1 MKWIKRLLLRWV
13 KEAQIDACNNTS
25 DLHAVA
31 SIPVREADET
41 GIDMDIAVRF
51 AILPA
56 RGGCVMEIKT
66 WDKKEHEWVVEAH
79 IIPEGADIAHRVGQL
94 VALEFL
100 RR

>member
-1 MKWIKRLLLRWV
+1 MKWAKRLLLRWV
-13 KEAQIDACNNTS
+13 KEAQIEACIHELDQHPVTS
-25 DLHAVA
+25 
-31 SIPVREADET
+31 IREQDDT
-41 GIDMDIAVRF
+41 GIDMDSAVRF

-66 WDKKEHEWVVEAH
+66 WDKKEHEWMVEAH
-79 IIPEGADIAHRVGQL
+79 IIPEGDDIAHRVGQL

>member
-1 MKWIKRLLLRWV
+1 MKWAKRLLLRWV
-13 KEAQIDACNNTS
+13 KEAQIEACNYEL
-25 DLHAVA
+25 DQHPVA
-31 SIPVREADET
+31 SIREQDDT
-41 GIDMDIAVRF
+41 GIDMDTAVRF

-66 WDKKEHEWVVEAH
+66 WDKKEHEWMVEAH
-79 IIPEGADIAHRVGQL
+79 IIPEGDDIAHRVGQL